1 MEFKDLQQ
9 QLTNL
14 ISMGYDKEHII
25 KIVENAPAIF
35 RYTPE
40 GIKTILNTLDKSNE
54 PKLMDIDSVVFPK
67 GLIKTDDK
75 VVGYTMDVNDAQK
88 IHIMD
93 VIIDDEN
100 YPLETLPEDVRE
112 MVILA
117 RQSKESK
124 QEEIPTKKR

>member
-1 MEFKDLQQ
+1 MVK
-9 QLTNL
+9 
-14 ISMGYDKEHII
+14 
-25 KIVENAPAIF
+25 NAPAIF

-40 GIKTILNTLDKSNE
+40 SIKTILNTLDNSNI
-54 PKLMDIDSVVFPK
+54 DIDSVVFPK

-112 MVILA
+112 TVIWA
-117 RQSKESK
+117 RQSKENN
-124 QEEIPTKKR
+124 QEEITTKKR